1 VVGYKLAKP
10 ALFAQMYRHGWEQF
24 APFIA
29 TVAGILA
36 TDLLRGIGIGMAV
49 GVAIV
54 LHHNLRNPFT
64 VAQHAPETEDYRIRL
79 AEEVSFLNKGRI
91 LEQLALVPSHSRVV
105 IDATQS
111 KVIDFDVREILREFR
126 TAAPARG
133 IAVEFHGPILD
144 PSTP

>member
-1 VVGYKLAKP
+1 
-10 ALFAQMYRHGWEQF
+10 MYRHGWEQF

-64 VAQHAPETEDYRIRL
+64 VAQHAPDTEDYRIRL

-91 LEQLALVPSHSRVV
+91 LEQLALVPAHSRVV
-105 IDATQS
+105 IDASQS

-133 IAVEFHGPILD
+133 IAVEFHGALLD